1 VTERAIAIEFSLQ
14 AAIGLGQIALASVN
28 DLQRFRNGLE
38 WVRKT
43 GQPAFVK
50 MLKSEKIIFCL
61 KL

>member
-38 WVRKT
+38 RVRKT
-43 GQPAFVK
+43 GQPAFVE
-50 MLKSEKIIFCL
+50 MLKSEKDLVF
-61 KL
+61 